1 MWLIGS
7 SVVRNLNFTASPLG
21 REKIFA
27 HSGNSSRIA
36 APAPRGRASRSG
48 LGSPKMM
55 AKKAL
60 YRYQSMAEV
69 IPPA

>member
-1 MWLIGS
+1 MAHRIVAGAKLEFYGVAARPW
-7 SVVRNLNFTASPLG
+7 
-21 REKIFA
+21 KIFA